1 MPKVEINSV
10 SKQNP
15 HSLSEYRE
23 NVLEVAIGRQIRI
36 YRKQMEITVSDL
48 SKMTGLSTGMLSKIE
63 NGNTSPSL
71 STLQTL
77 SNALS
82 IPMTAFFKQFEQ
94 KRECIHTK
102 ANEGVEV
109 EGEGTR
115 AGHQYNLLGH
125 LGSNDSGVIVEPYLI
140 ELTSETD
147 TFKTFQHG
155 GLETI
160 YMLAGEI
167 TYRHGDGE
175 YKLQPG
181 DTLFFDAN
189 TPHGP
194 ETLDKLTARF
204 INYLLSARQIT
215 NNK

>member
-167 TYRHGDGE
+167 TYRHGDGV

-194 ETLDKLTARF
+194 EALDKLPARFLSIISYTLDK
-204 INYLLSARQIT
+204 
-215 NNK
+215 

>member
-1 MPKVEINSV
+1 VEINSV
-10 SKQNP
+10 SQQNP

-194 ETLDKLTARF
+194 VTLDKLPARF
-204 INYLLSARQIT
+204 LSIISYPLD
-215 NNK
+215 K

>member
-1 MPKVEINSV
+1 MPKVEINAV

-194 ETLDKLTARF
+194 VTLDKLPARF
-204 INYLLSARQIT
+204 LSIISYPLD
-215 NNK
+215 K

>member
-167 TYRHGDGE
+167 TYRNGDGV

-194 ETLDKLTARF
+194 EALDKLPARF
-204 INYLLSARQIT
+204 LSIISYPLD
-215 NNK
+215 K

>member
-181 DTLFFDAN
+181 DTLLFDAN

-194 ETLDKLTARF
+194 VTLDKLPARF
-204 INYLLSARQIT
+204 LSIISYPLD
-215 NNK
+215 K

>member
-109 EGEGTR
+109 EGQGTR

-167 TYRHGDGE
+167 TYRHGDGI
-175 YKLQPG
+175 Y
-181 DTLFFDAN
+181 
-189 TPHGP
+189 
-194 ETLDKLTARF
+194 
-204 INYLLSARQIT
+204 
-215 NNK
+215 

>member
-194 ETLDKLTARF
+194 VTLDKLPARF
-204 INYLLSARQIT
+204 LSIISYMG
-215 NNK
+215 K

>member
-194 ETLDKLTARF
+194 VTLDKLPARF
-204 INYLLSARQIT
+204 LSIISYPLD
-215 NNK
+215 K

>member
-167 TYRHGDGE
+167 TYRHGDGV

-189 TPHGP
+189 TC
-194 ETLDKLTARF
+194 
-204 INYLLSARQIT
+204 LLYTSPSPRD
-215 NNK
+215 

>member
-94 KRECIHTK
+94 KRECIHTI

-109 EGEGTR
+109 EGQGTR

-167 TYRHGDGE
+167 TYRHGDGI

-194 ETLDKLTARF
+194 ETLDKLPARF
-204 INYLLSARQIT
+204 LSIISYPLD
-215 NNK
+215 K

>member
-125 LGSNDSGVIVEPYLI
+125 LGANDSGVIVEPYLI

-167 TYRHGDGE
+167 TYRHGDGV

-194 ETLDKLTARF
+194 EALDKLPARF
-204 INYLLSARQIT
+204 LSIISHPLD
-215 NNK
+215 K

>member
-167 TYRHGDGE
+167 TYRHGDGV

-194 ETLDKLTARF
+194 VTLDKLPARF
-204 INYLLSARQIT
+204 LSIISYPLD
-215 NNK
+215 K